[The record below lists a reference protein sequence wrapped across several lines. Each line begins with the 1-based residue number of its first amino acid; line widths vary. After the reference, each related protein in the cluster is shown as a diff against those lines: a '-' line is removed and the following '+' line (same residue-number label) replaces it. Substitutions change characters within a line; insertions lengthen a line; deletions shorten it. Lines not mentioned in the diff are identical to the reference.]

1 MQSLIP
7 MLSYMPGNE
16 AKLPAAINTAQGNSL
31 KIVKPPTGIRIH
43 EYHISLSR
51 GIVLRLHTETL
62 LVSLPTPDF
71 SMPYNVICF
80 VCTIIA
86 IGFGSVFNLTTR
98 TLQPATAK
106 NQGLLSRLLGRL
118 RLKRRKPEPN
128 TDSPPEDTS

>member
-1 MQSLIP
+1 M
-7 MLSYMPGNE
+7 
-16 AKLPAAINTAQGNSL
+16 
-31 KIVKPPTGIRIH
+31 
-43 EYHISLSR
+43 
-51 GIVLRLHTETL
+51 ETM

-98 TLQPATAK
+98 TLQPATEK
-106 NQGLLSRLLGRL
+106 NQGLISRLLGRL

-128 TDSPPEDTS
+128 IDSPPRDTS